1 MQYSLV
7 HTQNNQE
14 IEDMR
19 DLVGLSL
26 QQNND
31 LPPNFETINSID
43 VPVNQEIPWE
53 FTRFKSKK
61 RVYKNPNLSEI
72 HTKSSIER
80 EKEKFKKNERKSRPG
95 SSALKP
101 GVSDIFNC
109 SINSFNFSIFL
120 KILIFL

>member
-7 HTQNNQE
+7 QTQNNKE
-14 IEDMR
+14 IENMR
-19 DLVGLSL
+19 DLVELSL

-43 VPVNQEIPWE
+43 VPVNQEIAWE

-72 HTKSSIER
+72 HTKSQLER
-80 EKEKFKKNERKSRPG
+80 QQEKQKKKKRKSRPG

-101 GVSDIFNC
+101 GVSDKFMCQLLIIDIQ
-109 SINSFNFSIFL
+109 INFFQNTW
-120 KILIFL
+120 